1 MGGKEF
7 KKEQKKEDERTLP
20 YSTRFQQ
27 IEKELNL
34 LQEKIITAKFFND
47 NKIKHYEFPSQEEI
61 SQVTKRNIDRAKE
74 VGIKN
79 PYIIFPHYLCQ
90 RLCET
95 KIITNIDIFKT
106 IKEIVNSLPL
116 TEEEKQSLKLIEE
129 RFEKEFD
136 QNLKFVKYNLSS
148 EEYMNLEGLHF
159 LGINSNLLF
168 NKKMNL
174 QPEVFTLVL
183 DDNLLDK
190 YDHVRGIADVIANCP
205 TLQIVNY
212 ILYPKNKDGQLADEF
227 CLDGENYQSLF
238 ALIKAVTVNR
248 NIKSFVLH
256 SVEYYNL
263 NLAPEICRLIEQKLQ
278 SETLVAFHLGNF
290 NLKENWVKKI
300 QFLLG
305 ATKSLL
311 FLSYEN
317 KNYTKEDVLDFNKAL
332 IKNRSIMI
340 LSIVTP
346 IFKGMKKKVV
356 SDIKNNLKPDNK
368 DSKLQIIHLSH
379 QSLINPTWIAPNSIA
394 K

>member
-379 QSLINPTWIAPNSIA
+379 QSLINPAWIAPNSAA

>member
-174 QPEVFTLVL
+174 QPEVLTLVL

-379 QSLINPTWIAPNSIA
+379 QSLINPTWIAPNSA
-394 K
+394 TK

>member
-190 YDHVRGIADVIANCP
+190 YDQVRGIADVIANCP

-379 QSLINPTWIAPNSIA
+379 QSLINPAWIAPNSAA

>member
-174 QPEVFTLVL
+174 QPEVLTLVL

-290 NLKENWVKKI
+290 NLKENWMKKI

-356 SDIKNNLKPDNK
+356 SDIKNNLKPNNK
-368 DSKLQIIHLSH
+368 DSKLQIIYLSH
-379 QSLINPTWIAPNSIA
+379 RSLINPTWIAPNSTS

>member
-190 YDHVRGIADVIANCP
+190 YDQVRGIADVIANCP